1 MNDWWKA
8 PVLQG
13 PENDYGDYD
22 YMIEE
27 IPQDYAKWELS
38 KYKWKC
44 DDCGKDSHLLF
55 RTAEYFHTLDGYD
68 CLNYSTC
75 WRCAIKNW
83 IVGTRFNLVY
93 NIHKRIKAFKDAFDL
108 YNASNGKHS
117 FRDCYKFTRKL
128 HK

>member
-38 KYKWKC
+38 KYKWNC

-55 RTAEYFHTLDGYD
+55 RTAEHFHTLDGWD
-68 CLNYSTC
+68 CLSYSTC
-75 WRCAIKNW
+75 WKCAIKNW
-83 IVGTRFNLVY
+83 IVGVRFSLVY
-93 NIHKRIKAFKDAFDL
+93 NMHKRIKAFKDALDL
-108 YNASNGKHS
+108 YNASNGEHS
-117 FRDCYKFTRKL
+117 FRSCYEFTRKL
-128 HK
+128 H